1 MACPSL
7 LEFAEKMQ
15 GIMPIII
22 REFAKRQANELYTG
36 KITLPQFLILD
47 FLHKKDESK
56 MKDLAYFMHVT
67 TAATTGIVAR
77 LVKYAYVQRVFD
89 PGDRRII
96 KIRLTAKGAELVKRV
111 NQQRRQMIIKIFGQI
126 SPDERQNYLKI
137 LLRIH
142 DILTQEK
149 EAHSE

>member
-1 MACPSL
+1 MSQPSL
-7 LEFAEKMQ
+7 LEFADKMQ

-22 REFAKRQANELYTG
+22 KEFAKRQAAELYSG

-47 FLHKKDESK
+47 FLHKKGELK

-67 TAATTGIVAR
+67 TAATTGIVDR

-89 PGDRRII
+89 PSDRRII
-96 KIRLTAKGAELVKRV
+96 KIRLIAKGAELVKRV

-126 SPDERQNYLKI
+126 SPAERQNYLKI
-137 LLRIH
+137 LLRIR